1 MCQNVFHEQKQKRV
15 CEAASLGIRSFMPGG
30 YQAPH
35 HGLYDPLL
43 FLHLLGGGEQD
54 DGGVGGGWHVGR
66 GPILP
71 AIRGIPPTGFCQL
84 PMAVPGTK

>member
-1 MCQNVFHEQKQKRV
+1 MYLRYHMCQNVFHEQKQKRV

-43 FLHLLGGGEQD
+43 FLHLLGGGEQH
-54 DGGVGGGWHVGR
+54 DGGVGGGRHVG
-66 GPILP
+66 
-71 AIRGIPPTGFCQL
+71 
-84 PMAVPGTK
+84 